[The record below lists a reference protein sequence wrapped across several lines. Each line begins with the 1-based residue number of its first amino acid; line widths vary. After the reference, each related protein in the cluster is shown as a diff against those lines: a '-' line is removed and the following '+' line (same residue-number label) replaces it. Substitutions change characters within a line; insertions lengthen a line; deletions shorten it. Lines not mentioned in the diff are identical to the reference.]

1 MTSAHIE
8 SDKNIASLMIEEE
21 SIIEDFNKNLSK
33 SLVLQESTIKSQRLS
48 EQLQQQLTGE
58 ILRQ

>member
-33 SLVLQESTIKSQRLS
+33 SLVLQESAIKSQRLS